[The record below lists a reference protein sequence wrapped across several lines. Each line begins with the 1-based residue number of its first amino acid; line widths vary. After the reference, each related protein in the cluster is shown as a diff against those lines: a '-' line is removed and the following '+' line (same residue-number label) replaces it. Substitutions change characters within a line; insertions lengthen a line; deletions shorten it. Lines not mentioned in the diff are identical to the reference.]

1 MQGGVTLGANAA
13 NTLIGGTVPGARN
26 LITGVGNTGSAL
38 FINGHDNR
46 VEGNYIGVNA
56 NGEAGA
62 GNHGAGVAFAAS
74 ATNNVVGG
82 TTPGSGNVIS
92 GNFANGVTVNG
103 TSNLIAGNRIGT
115 NASGTTA
122 LPNGFGGTF
131 TGGVTVQSGSTG
143 ARIGGPGGLGNQISG
158 NNSFGINVDGTDAV
172 VMGNVVGLN
181 AAGTGALGNAQG
193 ITIGPNARNAHI
205 GGTNPSEGNV
215 ISGNNGFGI
224 NLANNGV
231 GGHLIQRN
239 DIGTNVARTGT
250 VGNTSDG
257 IFVATPN
264 NTIGGSDSGA
274 GNVISGN
281 QVHGIQ
287 LAGATATGNIIQG
300 NWIGTDR
307 ANTLSLGNTFIG
319 IDIING
325 AVNNVV
331 GGAGAA
337 RNTITHNPTAG
348 VQIRTGSTGNVLR
361 NNAIT
366 ANGSGVNINDGAVNN
381 TIGGTGA
388 GDGNFIHDNGKN
400 LLITG
405 ATSIG
410 NAILGNSISGNFIGI
425 DLGNDVVTPNDP
437 GDADTG
443 PNNLQNFPVLTSATV
458 AGSTLTVL
466 GTLNSTANTAFR
478 LEFFSNAACDPT
490 GNGDGD
496 TFLGSLPVTTDGA
509 GNVSFTASLPAVSAG
524 QAITSTATDPAN
536 NTSEFSTC
544 RTVPGQPQT
553 FTVTNTNDSGAGSFR
568 QAILDANAGV
578 TSVDTIRFNI
588 PGTGLHTIAA
598 LSGMP
603 NISDPVVIDGTTQPG
618 YAGVPLIELNGTGA
632 GSNIAL
638 AITAGGRYG
647 SRTGDQLVGGQRHLH
662 LRRQRERRRRRTTSE
677 PTRRAPSR
685 EAISSAYPS
694 SRRTIGSVGRRLPRG
709 T

>member
-1 MQGGVTLGANAA
+1 MESRWAPTAA
-13 NTLIGGTVPGARN
+13 NTLIGGSAPGARN

-388 GDGNFIHDNGKN
+388 GDGNSIHDNGKN

-603 NISDPVVIDGTTQPG
+603 NI
-618 YAGVPLIELNGTGA
+618 
-632 GSNIAL
+632 
-638 AITAGGRYG
+638 YG
-647 SRTGDQLVGGQRHLH
+647 SGRHRRHHAAGICGCSAHRAQRDERGQQHRACDHR
-662 LRRQRERRRRRTTSE
+662 RRQVRFADWRSTRGRATPSPSPAATGTSWKATTSG
-677 PTRRAPSR
+677 PTPRAPSR

-694 SRRTIGSVGRRLPRG
+694 SRRTIGSVGRPRPRG